1 MLKTILIM
9 TSHFLYKELTSL
21 AIEAF
26 YSVYNE
32 MGHGFLEKVYQEA
45 MLIELKDL
53 GLDVKGNVPIKVYYK
68 ERLIGRYFADIIL
81 ESRIVL
87 ELKTSSKLQAAH
99 EFQVL
104 NYLKATELEIG
115 MLFNFGVK
123 PDFKRLIFTN
133 H

>member
-1 MLKTILIM
+1 M